1 MVQMCIM
8 GLKLQFQKKFPRE
21 ATPKVKTQSSIFSST
36 QTVSDAEMWVWL
48 DEKRNQVWLMLRPR
62 VVVFPASSCL
72 ESRILRL
79 GWGGGEWC
87 RAKQQVDPINWDG
100 TVFFWNWAIV
110 RTNTKLPLPH
120 RILYQARQKQ
130 YVMLYETIWSRISKF
145 SCYKIRKQ
153 RSWLNW
159 KKTFYLIK
167 ISLFSDTVF
176 NTMTCFWPKSGR
188 RAFVFEKWK
197 KQEIWK
203 VKKVFQHDTLSTRS
217 RAMRCD
223 SKTKPRQKKKIG
235 VHGLANT
242 QMTFSLKIHFQQS
255 NPGEN
260 SIWLKTSF

>member
-1 MVQMCIM
+1 MLWSFSKRGSILSRRPWPSGLKQQLSPKMVQMCIM

-21 ATPKVKTQSSIFSST
+21 ATPKVKTQKVQFFSST

-72 ESRILRL
+72 ESRILRV
-79 GWGGGEWC
+79 GWGGGGMVQSKTAGGSDKLRW
-87 RAKQQVDPINWDG
+87 NW
-100 TVFFWNWAIV
+100 FFWNWAIV
-110 RTNTKLPLPH
+110 RTNTKFPLPH

-159 KKTFYLIK
+159 RKKTFYLIK

-188 RAFVFEKWK
+188 RAFVFEK
-197 KQEIWK
+197 
-203 VKKVFQHDTLSTRS
+203 
-217 RAMRCD
+217 
-223 SKTKPRQKKKIG
+223 
-235 VHGLANT
+235 
-242 QMTFSLKIHFQQS
+242 
-255 NPGEN
+255 
-260 SIWLKTSF
+260 